1 MIDPKHIAF
10 NNQIK
15 PNTGFDIVPLQELFN
30 REHIDHQIDKLHLVE
45 FFIIIIITDGVGKHT
60 IDFTTYNCKK
70 GSILTVRKDQIHRF
84 HKSAK
89 MDGLLIMFTDD
100 FLVSYLEKL
109 AAQRSLQLFNE
120 QLGRPQ
126 INLQE
131 DSYNDFSETVSKIS
145 KEYNDVDDEYT
156 LGIIRSRLH
165 ILLTKLYRIKSKS
178 EQSFQGKKY
187 LKEFIKFQNLVELE
201 CERTRKVSDYAKMM
215 AISSKTL
222 NTITR
227 EIVHIS
233 AKNFID
239 DICIKQIKRQLI
251 NTDLTVNEIA
261 YATGFEE
268 TTNFYKYFKRLVDST
283 PEQFRL
289 AH

>member
-1 MIDPKHIAF
+1 MTDPKHIAF

-15 PNTGFDIVPLQELFN
+15 PNAGFDIVPLQELMN
-30 REHIDHQIDKLHLVE
+30 RKLMDHQIDKLHLVE
-45 FFIIIIITDGVGKHT
+45 FFILIVITDGSGQHT
-60 IDFTTYNCKK
+60 IDFTTYDCKK
-70 GSILTVRKDQIHRF
+70 GSVLTVRKDQIHRF
-84 HKSAK
+84 HKESN

-120 QLGRPQ
+120 QLGLPQ
-126 INLQE
+126 INLKQ

-145 KEYNDVDDEYT
+145 KEYYDVDDEYT
-156 LGIIRSRLH
+156 LGIIRSSLH

-268 TTNFYKYFKRLVDST
+268 TTNFYKYFKRLVQST

-289 AH
+289 TH